1 MIVALE
7 DLELR
12 VWHLGCERLKE
23 SRWDDP
29 VVRTGKVALGNTP
42 STGRP
47 LHSMPTISTTLS

>member
-12 VWHLGCERLKE
+12 VWHLDCERLKE

-29 VVRTGKVALGNTP
+29 VVRTGKVALGNAPQASLLIRRIQGTRQ
-42 STGRP
+42 G
-47 LHSMPTISTTLS
+47 